1 MPVARGRRTCPNPHL
16 GKAGELAL
24 VEPVQE
30 SGQTDQLSYYPG
42 QDQGFEL
49 SQPNIYPVPELLEC
63 VNQSYA
69 VESNLQDPL
78 TEVNN
83 RIYEKSPVRIQY

>member
-1 MPVARGRRTCPNPHL
+1 MPVAIGRRSCPNPHL

-49 SQPNIYPVPELLEC
+49 SQPNIYPVPEFLEC
-63 VNQSYA
+63 VNQPYA

-83 RIYEKSPVRIQY
+83 RIYERSPVRIQY